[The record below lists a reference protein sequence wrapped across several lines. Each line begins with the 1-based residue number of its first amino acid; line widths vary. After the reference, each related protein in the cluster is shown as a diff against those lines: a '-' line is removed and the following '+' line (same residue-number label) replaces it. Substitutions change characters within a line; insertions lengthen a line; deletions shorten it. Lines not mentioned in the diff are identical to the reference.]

1 MGLRYVCRLLTP
13 LLIMRKPSHALPELT
28 QPQLFW
34 EEITRASFALLGETT
49 TSGWAC
55 LVCFLAAFLLQL
67 QLQGAWCHS
76 KMPCW
81 GCTQGCALFSFVLFF
96 FGFFVF
102 FFPKGKKR
110 VQATLDARKKCEAL
124 QDYCAKPEKL
134 KDSPSILIRT
144 NKQKYLLLCYPK
156 NNNKLD
162 RHCSHQKIQ
171 GNAILLQ
178 ENVTWKDVWY

>member
-55 LVCFLAAFLLQL
+55 LVCFLGAFLLQL

-76 KMPCW
+76 KTPC
-81 GCTQGCALFSFVLFF
+81 
-96 FGFFVF
+96 
-102 FFPKGKKR
+102 
-110 VQATLDARKKCEAL
+110 
-124 QDYCAKPEKL
+124 
-134 KDSPSILIRT
+134 
-144 NKQKYLLLCYPK
+144 
-156 NNNKLD
+156 
-162 RHCSHQKIQ
+162 
-171 GNAILLQ
+171 
-178 ENVTWKDVWY
+178 